1 MLQNRS
7 YTIKKLLD
15 AIKALL
21 KPLCNHYYIVAKS
34 SKYTYDIGG
43 KPSKYSWDITKQPIE
58 YR

>member
-43 KPSKYSWDITKQPIE
+43 KPSKYS
-58 YR
+58 